1 MKALGKHRILELYD
15 CNNELLN
22 NIEYIE
28 DAVLNATRKS
38 GATVIH
44 YDFHKFSPHGV
55 SGVVT
60 IAESHVSIHTWP
72 EYNYAAVDIFTCG
85 ETVKPGIIQDALEQQ
100 LEAQRISSRQLQ
112 RGLFS
117 DSDQPQKGLPFKP
130 LNTTK
135 N

>member
-15 CNNELLN
+15 CNSELLN
-22 NIEYIE
+22 NVDFIEN
-28 DAVLNATRKS
+28 AVLKATRAS
-38 GATVIH
+38 GATVIN

-55 SGVVT
+55 SGVIT

-85 ETVKPGIIQDALEQQ
+85 DTVKPGIIQDALEHQ
-100 LEAQRISSRQLQ
+100 LEAQRTSSMQLQ

-117 DSDQPQKGLPFKP
+117 DSDKSEKDLPFKP
-130 LNTTK
+130 LKTSK